1 MNQNKSI
8 IHKGYEEKTL
18 KPYIGKRMYSTGL
31 QISEKQYNQI
41 NKWKTYKVAITDLKV
56 EDTINNLVGNF

>member
-18 KPYIGKRMYSTGL
+18 KPYIGKRMYSTVL
-31 QISEKQYNQI
+31 QISDKQYNEI
-41 NKWKTYKVAITDLKV
+41 NK
-56 EDTINNLVGNF
+56 